1 VKRLRLL
8 AALAVL
14 VSCVSRSAPGDEY
27 IIKPG
32 DTLSITVLGEADLT
46 KRFQVDAEGNITMPL
61 VKQVH
66 VADMTAKQAT
76 DEIATQ
82 LKRLMKNPQ
91 VSIDLVEP
99 AKIQVTVSGEV
110 RNPGIL
116 PLISGARLADAVAA
130 AGGYTPLADLTKIAV
145 SRSSVGQPT
154 SCVDLSKFLLGGDTS
169 ANPAMNNGDTIF
181 VPGKESIPIGTV
193 TILGAVRQTGLQPI
207 KQGMTLRE
215 VVTLAGGPTE
225 FADPG
230 SVTLRHEGAVETVMI
245 DYSKCAAGD
254 AASNPQLKPGDMVY
268 FGSRE
273 QLGYY
278 TIQGG
283 VANPGRYELR
293 TETSITEAIAVAGGI
308 RGRVKLDKV
317 SILRASDGGAQT
329 VPVNVG
335 QIMAGKSPNVPIRNA
350 DSIFVPAPVER
361 PAMLQLAG
369 LAISIAW
376 LVFGRR

>member
-1 VKRLRLL
+1 MKRLGLL

-14 VSCVSRSAPGDEY
+14 VSCICRSAPGEEY

-46 KRFQVDAEGNITMPL
+46 KRFQVDSEGNITMPM

-76 DEIATQ
+76 DEIVAQ

-91 VSIDLVEP
+91 VSIDQVEP

-116 PLISGARLADAVAA
+116 QLISGARLADAVAA
-130 AGGYTPLADLTKIAV
+130 AGGYTPAADLTKIAV
-145 SRSSVGQPT
+145 SRSAAGQPT
-154 SCVDLSKFLLGGDTS
+154 SCVDLSKFLLSGDTG
-169 ANPAMNNGDTIF
+169 ANPAVNNGDTIF

-193 TILGAVRQTGLQPI
+193 TVLGAVRQTGVQPI
-207 KQGMTLRE
+207 KQGTTLRE

-225 FADPG
+225 FADP
-230 SVTLRHEGAVETVMI
+230 SQVTIRHEGAVETVMI

-254 AASNPQLKPGDMVY
+254 TASNPQLKPGDMVY

-283 VANPGRYELR
+283 VTSPGRYELR
-293 TETSITEAIAVAGGI
+293 ADTSITEAIAVAGGI

-317 SILRASDGGAQT
+317 SILRASNGGAQT
-329 VPVNVG
+329 LPVNVG
-335 QIMAGKSPNVPIRNA
+335 DIMAGKSPNIPIQNG
-350 DSIFVPAPVER
+350 DSIFVPAPAEK
-361 PAMLQLAG
+361 PDMLRVAG